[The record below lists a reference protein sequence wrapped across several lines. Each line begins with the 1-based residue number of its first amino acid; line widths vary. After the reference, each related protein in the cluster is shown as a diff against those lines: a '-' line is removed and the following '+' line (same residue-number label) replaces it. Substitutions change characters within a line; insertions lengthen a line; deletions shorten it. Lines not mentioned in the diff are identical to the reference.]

1 MRVALSIACFA
12 MTAFA
17 VVADMDKEFKDLE
30 PLGEKD
36 SWLDLDTWNHLR
48 VAEFIDFI
56 ARDFPECKLNG
67 EVWKEHAITGGFLKT
82 RLWGTL
88 DDKLLESMKF
98 EDNDDKLT
106 VLGFPED
113 SEERKSSVARFRKR
127 VDKEYLR
134 RRDAKFR
141 KSLKRKK
148 SGKITKAKKKL
159 GLTDENPYPSE
170 EELRK
175 YKIKQ
180 LRLFF
185 EAMDV
190 DASKFGKE
198 KPDLQKKALEVLAER
213 TSGQNNKDEL

>member
-1 MRVALSIACFA
+1 MKKAVSLSCLSLLLSVA
-12 MTAFA
+12 TA
-17 VVADMDKEFKDLE
+17 DPGKEFKDLE
-30 PLGEKD
+30 PLDEKD
-36 SWLDLDTWNHLR
+36 SWLALDTWNHIR
-48 VAEFIDFI
+48 VGEFVDFI
-56 ARDFPECKLNG
+56 ARDFPECTLSG
-67 EVWKEHAITGGFLKT
+67 EVWKDHAITGGFLKT
-82 RLWGTL
+82 RLWEELDEKMLGT
-88 DDKLLESMKF
+88 MKF

-113 SEERKSSVARFRKR
+113 PEERKSSVARFRQR

-148 SGKITKAKKKL
+148 SGKIAKAKKKL
-159 GLTDENPYPSE
+159 GLTDENPYPTE

-175 YKIKQ
+175 YKIKK
-180 LRLFF
+180 LRYFF

-198 KPDLQKKALEVLAER
+198 KHDLQKKALEVLAER
-213 TSGQNNKDEL
+213 TGKGKDEL